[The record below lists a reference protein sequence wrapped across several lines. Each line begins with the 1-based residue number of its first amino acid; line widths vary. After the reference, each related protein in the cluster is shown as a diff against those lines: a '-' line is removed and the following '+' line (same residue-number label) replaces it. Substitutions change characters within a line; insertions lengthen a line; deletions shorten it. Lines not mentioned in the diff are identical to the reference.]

1 MNAGGTP
8 ENLKPF
14 KEGESGNPHGRPKGT
29 RNLSTILKAM
39 LEEDVEVVIDG
50 KKERRQFQEVII
62 RKLLKKAND
71 GEIRAIIEIFDRVEG
86 KAKQEIATEHSGT
99 IEIIEIIDRADQVT
113 GGADIQEEPTGLQE

>member
-1 MNAGGTP
+1 MPFPNDDTQ
-8 ENLKPF
+8 F

-113 GGADIQEEPTGLQE
+113 GGADIQEKPSGLQQQ

>member
-1 MNAGGTP
+1 MAFPHDG
-8 ENLKPF
+8 KKF
-14 KEGESGNPHGRPKGT
+14 DEGESGNPNGRPKGT

-39 LEEDVEVVIDG
+39 LEEEIEVNIDG
-50 KKERRQFQEVII
+50 VKSRKQFQEVII

-113 GGADIQEEPTGLQE
+113 GGADIQEKPSGLQQQ

>member
-1 MNAGGTP
+1 MPFPNDDTQ
-8 ENLKPF
+8 F
-14 KEGESGNPHGRPKGT
+14 KEGESGNPNGRPKGT
-29 RNLSTILKAM
+29 KNLSTILKAM

-86 KAKQEIATEHSGT
+86 KAKQEIDQKTEHSGGIT
-99 IEIIEIIDRADQVT
+99 LEIIDRADQVT
-113 GGADIQEEPTGLQE
+113 GGADIQEEPSGLQE